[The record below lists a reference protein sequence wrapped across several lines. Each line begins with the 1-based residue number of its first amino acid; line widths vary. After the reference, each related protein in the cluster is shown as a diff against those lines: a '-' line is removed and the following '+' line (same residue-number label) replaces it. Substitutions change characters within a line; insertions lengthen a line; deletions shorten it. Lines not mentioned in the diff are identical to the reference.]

1 MQKHFF
7 LILAAVLFITGCEQ
21 NISTEN
27 KEPLLPIEPIPTV
40 QNGTVVEGHLR
51 IKATQEITDLS
62 DLQAQFPT
70 ITLLSM
76 ARTFPYSPTYE
87 ARTRANGLHLWYDI
101 TFDPTTPATK
111 AAAAFTHG
119 EGIQHVEYIH
129 RMKPTAETSYPFND
143 PYLSYQWH
151 YHNTGSITGES
162 VAGCDI
168 NLFNAW
174 GLCTGHNN
182 VIVAVVDSGVEWD
195 HEDLKDNMWSNPLEV
210 NGITGIDDDGNG
222 YIDDLYGY
230 NFCMYNNGEMVGTI
244 APENHGTH
252 VAGTISA
259 INNNGI
265 GLCGIAGGNGIT
277 PGVRIM
283 TCQTLEEGFDYAA
296 TERAIKYAADNGAV
310 ICQNSWGYDDPEAFP
325 QSVKEAIDYFIA
337 YAGVDANGNQTGP
350 MRGGIVLFAAGND
363 NITTNAVC
371 SYDKVMS
378 VAAIGPDFSKAS
390 YSNYGDWVDIAAP
403 GGDQSGNT
411 IYFVWSTVV
420 DDNYVGLT
428 GTSMACP
435 HVSGVAALAVSL
447 YGKEGF
453 TNTMLW
459 DLLLNTATPIDA
471 YNPAYVGLLGKGL
484 VDAYK
489 CLLYSEPTPPYPVD
503 AIWTSALSNAITLDW
518 QVPSSAN
525 GEKAFGYA
533 IYYSRHSL
541 QNLDPTHL
549 PNDVYVAHVRTG
561 QKNVGD
567 TLTTTFTDLDF
578 FETYYFRMASYDI
591 LERYAPL
598 SPEVAQT
605 TQDNRAP
612 VITPKEGTSVTVKA
626 FETKTLSFAIED
638 PDGHPMTYSFESQSN
653 AVTASRSGDVIKLSL
668 NGLKETAGTYAVI
681 LTVSDPYDQTT
692 LPITFTVLPN
702 AAPHVIATPDPVY
715 LKSKAESIQ
724 LNMLDYFKDEDGEP
738 LSYSITSSSSSVI
751 VNSSFSGDKLTI
763 QGNWYGSTTL
773 TLTAKDARG
782 AQCETSFPL
791 LYRDG
796 SRPVDLYPNPVSDV
810 LHIRLGE
817 EAPAKIAIYAVSGA
831 KVYEASQTTSPFQP
845 VQVDVT
851 SWESGTYTV
860 IIDRNGT
867 TLREH
872 IVKI

>member
-7 LILAAVLFITGCEQ
+7 LFLAAVLFITGCEH

-27 KEPLLPIEPIPTV
+27 KEPLLPIEPTSTV
-40 QNGTVVEGHLR
+40 QSGTVIEGHLR
-51 IKATQEITDLS
+51 IKATQEINDLGT
-62 DLQAQFPT
+62 LQAQFPS

-76 ARTFPYSPTYE
+76 TRTFPYSPQFE
-87 ARTRANGLHLWYDI
+87 ERTRAKGLHLWYDL
-101 TFDPTTPATK
+101 TFDTSVPTTK
-111 AAAAFTHG
+111 AATELTHG
-119 EGIQHVEYIH
+119 KEIQYVEYIH
-129 RMKPTAETSYPFND
+129 RMKPTAEATYPFND
-143 PYLSYQWH
+143 PNLSNQWH
-151 YHNTGSITGES
+151 YHNTGSITGDM

-168 NLFNAW
+168 NLYNAW
-174 GLCTGHNN
+174 GLCTGNSN
-182 VIVAVVDSGVEWD
+182 VIVAVVDSGVDWA
-195 HEDLKDNMWSNPLEV
+195 HEDLKDNMWTNPLEI
-210 NGITGIDDDGNG
+210 NGIKDVDDDGNG
-222 YIDDLYGY
+222 YIDDMYGY
-230 NFCMYNNGEMVGTI
+230 NFCNYDNGDMVGTI

-252 VAGTISA
+252 VAGTVSA
-259 INNNGI
+259 VNNNGI

-283 TCQTLEEGFDYAA
+283 SCQTLEEGFDNAS
-296 TERAIKYAADNGAV
+296 TGRAIKYAADNGAV
-310 ICQNSWGYDDPEAFP
+310 ICQNSWGYEDPDVFP
-325 QSVKEAIDYFIA
+325 QSVKEAIDYFVE

-371 SYDKVMS
+371 SYEKVMS
-378 VAAIGPDFSKAS
+378 VAAIGPDFLKAS
-390 YSNYGDWVDIAAP
+390 YSNYGDWVDITAP
-403 GGDQSGNT
+403 GGAQVGNS

-420 DDNYVGLT
+420 GSSYAGLT

-453 TNTMLW
+453 TNSMLW
-459 DLLLNTATPIDA
+459 DLLLNTATPLDD

-484 VDAYK
+484 VNAYK
-489 CLLYSEPTPPYPVD
+489 CLLFSEPNPPYPVE
-503 AIWTSALSNAITLDW
+503 AIRASALSNAITLDW

-541 QNLDPTHL
+541 QNLDPSRL
-549 PNDVYVAHVRTG
+549 PDDVHIAHVRTG
-561 QKNVGD
+561 QKHVGD
-567 TLTTTFTDLDF
+567 TLTTTFSDLNF
-578 FETYYFRMASYDI
+578 FETYYFRIASYDI

-598 SPEVAQT
+598 SPEVSQT

-626 FETKTLSFAIED
+626 FETKTLAFSIED
-638 PDGHPMTYSFESQSN
+638 PDGHPMTYSVESASK
-653 AVTASRSGDVIKLSL
+653 AVSVSRTGDVINISC
-668 NGLKETAGTYAVI
+668 NGLKETAGTYEVI
-681 LTVSDPYDQTT
+681 LAVSDPYDQTS
-692 LPITFTVLPN
+692 LVITFTVLPN
-702 AAPHVIATPDPVY
+702 AEPHVIATPAPIY
-715 LKSKAESIQ
+715 LTQKAESIQ
-724 LNMLDYFKDEDGEP
+724 LNMLDYFEDEDGES
-738 LSYSITSSSSSVI
+738 LSYTITSSSTSVI
-751 VNSSFSGDKLTI
+751 VNTSFNGDKLTI

-782 AQCETSFPL
+782 AHCETSFPL
-791 LYRDG
+791 LFRDG

-817 EAPAKIAIYAVSGA
+817 EGPATITIYAVSGA
-831 KVYEASQTTSPFQP
+831 KVFETSQTTSPFQP
-845 VQVDVT
+845 IRVDVT
-851 SWESGTYTV
+851 SWEAGAYT
-860 IIDRNGT
+860 ILINRNGT